1 MPQARTLKAV
11 FDLLIKTYQADA
23 SLIAWCNTNFSEQP
37 EIQAGLDEDDLPQ
50 MSGKLAIRIIPG
62 SRSRTRGM
70 SKRCHGLLIR
80 GIIKHTS
87 DRVPAIVDPEAD
99 PPLVQETD
107 WRVLEAIELVD
118 GFINLIETATI
129 LAIQKDSIAITSFD
143 GAPDQIIY
151 PYARAELAYTIEI
164 PSNL

>member
-1 MPQARTLKAV
+1 MAQARSLRAV

-23 SLIAWCNTNFSEQP
+23 TLVAWCNTNFGEQP
-37 EIQAGLDEDDLPQ
+37 EIQAGLDEDDIPQ
-50 MSGKLAIRIIPG
+50 AGKLAIRIISG

-70 SKRCHGLLIR
+70 SKRSHGLLIR

-107 WRVLEAIELVD
+107 WRALEAIELAD
-118 GFINLIETATI
+118 GFINLIEVATI
-129 LAIQKDSIAITSFD
+129 SAIQKDGIAITPFD

-151 PYARAELAYTIEI
+151 PYARVELAYTIEI
-164 PSNL
+164 PSDL